1 MLLAAALAAAVSSS
15 APALPMSQR
24 DQVRQVLV
32 QRYGPKVQVYSILIK
47 SGYAVAQGTGFHD
60 GLKKSGS
67 RWQIVCSKLPAGQLQ
82 PTTLQSHCGFPE
94 SVAVIVSTEEPV
106 NMAVAQGDFSTAM
119 ATEQKAYASST
130 GPTHDAERVRLQQLT
145 QLNEQ
150 MRTQTITRQQ
160 AIQQW
165 SQLEFSWSLP

>member
-1 MLLAAALAAAVSSS
+1 MIVAAALVAAVSTS
-15 APALPMSQR
+15 APALPKSER
-24 DQVRQVLV
+24 DQVRQVLQ

-47 SGYAVAQGTGFHD
+47 SGYAIAQGTGFHD
-60 GLKKSGS
+60 GLKKSGGH
-67 RWQIVCSKLPAGQLQ
+67 WQIACSKLPAGQLP

-94 SVAVIVSTEEPV
+94 SVAVIVSLEEPV
-106 NMAVAQGDFSTAM
+106 NMAASQGDFHTAM
-119 ATEQKAYASST
+119 ATEQKAYSSST

-145 QLNEQ
+145 LLDQQ

-165 SQLEFSWSLP
+165 SQLQFSWSLP